1 MVMKNVCAY
10 LGAVVVGVGLVSG
23 AAAPA
28 GAQTPTKAAPA
39 KAAAAAAPKGA
50 ARVVKLTADDTM
62 KFDVTTIEAKP
73 GEALE
78 VQLTSKGTAP
88 KEAMAHN
95 FVLLNKGT
103 DPNAFAMD
111 AGMARDTGYIPAK
124 YKANVIASTALVG
137 PGETVKVTFAAP
149 KVPGSY
155 TYMCSFAGHFLT
167 GMKGTLIV
175 K

>member
-1 MVMKNVCAY
+1 MKNVCAY

-28 GAQTPTKAAPA
+28 GAQTPTKTAPA
-39 KAAAAAAPKGA
+39 KTAAAAPKGA

-78 VQLTSKGTAP
+78 VQLTSKGTLP

-95 FVLLNKGT
+95 FVLLPKT
-103 DPNAFAMD
+103 VDVNAFVMD
-111 AGMARDTGYIPAK
+111 AAMAKDTGYIPGK
-124 YKANVIASTALVG
+124 FKKDVIAFTATAG
-137 PGETVKVTFAAP
+137 PGETVKTTFTAP
-149 KVPGSY
+149 KAPGSY
-155 TYMCSFAGHFLT
+155 IYLCSFAGHYLA